1 MQFGC
6 GGSEMHAFTAGVRA
20 DADNLFV
27 VTDEPSHV
35 DVWRGIAFSTP
46 FSAALLLPGT
56 PHLIRERTVGICQDS
71 PIDCSE

>member
-1 MQFGC
+1 MQFCC

-56 PHLIRERTVGICQDS
+56 PPPGPGADGGNLPRFLD
-71 PIDCSE
+71 